1 MKKNHIA
8 VDCICDNYKNGISI
22 FVNTE
27 AKEVPVYSI
36 DEMIQVFGTN
46 VNVILVVSDE
56 NYWDVMLQLTMKG
69 ISGEYI
75 FERSILESPY
85 FDYPLNLNHL
95 LEENRKE
102 YFKRN
107 EAEIEKVYQLLADSI
122 ENQTTGSRIQTVCPE
137 PLHL

>member
-1 MKKNHIA
+1 M
-8 VDCICDNYKNGISI
+8 
-22 FVNTE
+22 
-27 AKEVPVYSI
+27 
-36 DEMIQVFGTN
+36 
-46 VNVILVVSDE
+46 NVILMVSDE